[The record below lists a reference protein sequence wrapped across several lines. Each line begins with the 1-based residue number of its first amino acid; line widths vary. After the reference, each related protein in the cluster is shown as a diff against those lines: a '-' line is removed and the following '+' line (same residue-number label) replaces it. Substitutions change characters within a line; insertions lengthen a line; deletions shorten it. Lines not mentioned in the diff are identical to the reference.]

1 MNLAK
6 IERAAL
12 CETLRSVGPDAPTL
26 CDGWDAHS
34 LAAHLWLRESGIS
47 RIAKAVV
54 TRGDSMDAATA
65 EVKAETPYLE
75 LVAKIEAGPS
85 GASPFRVPGVDKAA
99 NLMEFFVHHEDLR
112 RAGEHPLPPRVLSD
126 EMEAALWKALSSS
139 KRLLFRKV
147 PLGLIV
153 ATGAGQSFAVGK
165 DFEATVVGR
174 PSELVLYASGRTS
187 AAQVEVKAEPTA
199 ARRLADSLG
208 L

>member
-6 IERAAL
+6 TERAAL
-12 CETLRSVGPDAPTL
+12 CETLRSMSPDAPTL
-26 CDGWDAHS
+26 CEGWDAHS

-126 EMEAALWKALSSS
+126 EMESALWKALSSS